1 MHFPVSYDKIKN
13 SQRNIWFE
21 GVLNEKKDLILICS
35 VLVLAA
41 AFWLIPRAVGI
52 FGNSK
57 AQKLRITV
65 SGKEYG
71 VYSLDE
77 DQVIKIGDTNVC
89 EIKDKKVTMISAECP
104 DQLCIHQGPICLQG
118 ETIVCLPNKV
128 VLEVT
133 GMKQTDKEA
142 LDEIVN

>member
-1 MHFPVSYDKIKN
+1 MK
-13 SQRNIWFE
+13 
-21 GVLNEKKDLILICS
+21 KKDLILICS

-133 GMKQTDKEA
+133 GMKQTDEEA

>member
-1 MHFPVSYDKIKN
+1 MK
-13 SQRNIWFE
+13 
-21 GVLNEKKDLILICS
+21 KKDLILICS

-89 EIKDKKVTMISAECP
+89 EIKDKKVTMISTECP
-104 DQLCIHQGPICLQG
+104 DQLCIHQGPIRLQG

>member
-1 MHFPVSYDKIKN
+1 MK
-13 SQRNIWFE
+13 
-21 GVLNEKKDLILICS
+21 KKDLILICS

-41 AFWLIPRAVGI
+41 AFWLILRAVGI

>member
-1 MHFPVSYDKIKN
+1 MK
-13 SQRNIWFE
+13 
-21 GVLNEKKDLILICS
+21 KKDLILICS

-133 GMKQTDKEA
+133 GMKKTDKEA

>member
-1 MHFPVSYDKIKN
+1 MK
-13 SQRNIWFE
+13 
-21 GVLNEKKDLILICS
+21 KKDLILICS

-52 FGNSK
+52 FGNSE

-65 SGKEYG
+65 LGKEYG

-104 DQLCIHQGPICLQG
+104 DQLCIHQGPIRLQG

>member
-1 MHFPVSYDKIKN
+1 MK
-13 SQRNIWFE
+13 
-21 GVLNEKKDLILICS
+21 KKDLILICS

-52 FGNSK
+52 FGNSE

-71 VYSLDE
+71 VYALDE

-104 DQLCIHQGPICLQG
+104 DQLCIHQGPIRLQG

>member
-1 MHFPVSYDKIKN
+1 MK
-13 SQRNIWFE
+13 
-21 GVLNEKKDLILICS
+21 KKDLILICS

-52 FGNSK
+52 FGNSE

-104 DQLCIHQGPICLQG
+104 DQLCIHQGPIRLQG

-133 GMKQTDKEA
+133 GMKQTDEEA